1 MNSIDI
7 VVIAYEVSIRTRTVY
22 HSIMSSIE
30 QESNRHLLADAVF
43 FNKNLSTNLVLM
55 SFSECVCTRMNAYTM
70 EKLAHIIAFL
80 RGSPNNCSKSID
92 HLKLNS
98 LNE

>member
-1 MNSIDI
+1 MKMNSIDI

-22 HSIMSSIE
+22 HSIISSIVE

-55 SFSECVCTRMNAYTM
+55 SFSVCVYAHECVQHM
-70 EKLAHIIAFL
+70 EKLATY
-80 RGSPNNCSKSID
+80 NCIFAW
-92 HLKLNS
+92 
-98 LNE
+98 